1 MKPDI
6 QPDTQQNETRAG
18 FLYGAAAYAIW
29 GLFPLYWPLLE
40 PSGAMEILA
49 HRMVWSLVTVVVVLA
64 VTRRWAWI
72 PPLLRQPR
80 RLCMIALG
88 AATISANW
96 GIYIWA
102 VNSGHVVE
110 TSLGYFINPLVVIA
124 LGVVV
129 LRERLRR
136 TQWVA
141 VGIGAAAVV
150 VLAVGYGKLPW
161 IALGISA
168 SFGTYSLIK
177 KQVGLGGLESM
188 AAETAVQ
195 FLPALGY
202 LLFLGGGG
210 TFTGEGPGHTALL
223 VASGAITALPLV
235 SFGAAA
241 VKLPLSVLGM
251 LQYLAPIF
259 QFALGLAVFH
269 ESMPTERW
277 AGFALVWLALAVLTW
292 DALRTARAGRA
303 ELDAA
308 RVSARDK
315 GTADGR
321 PISGNRSAVSETR
334 S

>member
-1 MKPDI
+1 MKPDTE
-6 QPDTQQNETRAG
+6 QDETRAG
-18 FLYGAAAYAIW
+18 FLYGVVAYAIW

-40 PSGAMEILA
+40 PSGAFEILA
-49 HRMVWSLVTVVVVLA
+49 HRMVWSLLTVVAVLA

-72 PPLLRQPR
+72 PPLLRQPK
-80 RLCMIALG
+80 RLGMIALG
-88 AATISANW
+88 AAAISVNW

-129 LRERLRR
+129 LRERLRPA
-136 TQWVA
+136 QWAA

-150 VLAVGYGKLPW
+150 VLAAGYGKLPW

-195 FLPALGY
+195 FLPALGF

-210 TFTGEGPGHTALL
+210 GTSTFTSAGTGHMLLL

-235 SFGAAA
+235 SFGMAA
-241 VKLPLSVLGM
+241 VRLPLSVLGM

-292 DALRTARAGRA
+292 DAMRTARASRA
-303 ELDAA
+303 ELAA
-308 RVSARDK
+308 ARDK
-315 GTADGR
+315 AVAER
-321 PISGNRSAVSETR
+321 PISGNRSTVSETR